1 MTMLNLVAALAVTL
15 ATPPQPQPQGQAP
28 KSTFGPADHAPA
40 PAETPF
46 PLPCAT
52 PACLDRPNADFGA
65 WPFPGPLRVVATL
78 PVYAEL
84 VRTIAGDAVEVTAI
98 ADPAED
104 AHFVRPKPSYALRIR
119 QADAF
124 VTTGLDLELWVP
136 ALLDKAGNAKVKEGG
151 QGYITAYPGIELLDV
166 PTSHDRSQ
174 GDIHIYGNPH
184 LFTDPLNVLQI
195 ARNITAGLKNVDA
208 GDAAMFDAKLA
219 AYTDRLYRRLYGD
232 ALVDML
238 GGATLE
244 RLSHQGKLLDFL
256 AAQDYQGQP
265 LTARLGGWLG
275 AAQPFRGRKIV
286 CYHKNWA
293 YFENRFGVT
302 CVDYVEAKPGIPPTP
317 GHVGDLIDLMKHQ
330 GINVLLAANYF
341 DPAKVKA
348 VAARA
353 GGTAVIVPLQPGG
366 PGTPTYFDVVDR
378 WVGSLAAAFAGS

>member
-1 MTMLNLVAALAVTL
+1 MMILNLAMALAVTL
-15 ATPPQPQPQGQAP
+15 SPPPQQGAASQQGLAP
-28 KSTFGPADHAPA
+28 HA
-40 PAETPF
+40 
-46 PLPCAT
+46 
-52 PACLDRPNADFGA
+52 GA
-65 WPFPGPLRVVATL
+65 RPLRVVATL

-84 VRTIAGDAVEVTAI
+84 VRTIAGDAAEVTAI

-104 AHFVRPKPSYALRIR
+104 AHFVRPKPSFALRIR

-151 QGYITAYPGIELLDV
+151 TGYITTYPGVRLLDV

-195 ARNITAGLKNVDA
+195 ARNITAGLKNVDPQ
-208 GDAAMFDAKLA
+208 DAATFDANMA
-219 AYTDRLYRRLYGD
+219 AYAERVYRRLYGD
-232 ALVDML
+232 ALVELL
-238 GGATLE
+238 GGPTLE
-244 RLSHQGKLLDFL
+244 KLSQQGRLFDFL
-256 AAQDYQGQP
+256 SGQEYGGQP
-265 LTARLGGWLG
+265 LTAQLGGWLK
-275 AAQPFRGRKIV
+275 AAEPFRGRKIV

-302 CVDYVEAKPGIPPTP
+302 CADYVEAKPGIPPTP
-317 GHVGDLIDLMKHQ
+317 GHVGDLIDLMKNQ

-353 GGTAVIVPLQPGG
+353 GGSAVIVPLQPGG
-366 PGTPTYFDVVDR
+366 PRAATYFDVVDT
-378 WVGSLAAAFAGS
+378 WVNSLAAAFRGS